1 MKSSISGLSSYL
13 FMASLVALAIST
25 FALIVIVSR
34 HFFVTIS
41 NNEIEMGYRFLVI
54 FIISAI
60 IAPITLYVNL
70 KFDRIE
76 KLKDEESF

>member
-1 MKSSISGLSSYL
+1 MKSSISGLTSYL

-41 NNEIEMGYRFLVI
+41 NNEIEIGYRFLTI

>member
-1 MKSSISGLSSYL
+1 MKSSISGLTSYL
-13 FMASLVALAIST
+13 FMASLVTLAIST
-25 FALIVIVSR
+25 FALIVIVLR
-34 HFFVTIS
+34 HFFGTIS
-41 NNEIEMGYRFLVI
+41 NNEVEMGYRFLTI

-60 IAPITLYVNL
+60 IAPITLYINL

>member
-1 MKSSISGLSSYL
+1 MRSSISGISSYL
-13 FMASLVALAIST
+13 FMASIIALAIST
-25 FALIVIVSR
+25 FALIVIISR
-34 HFFVTIS
+34 HFFGDIS
-41 NNEIEMGYRFLVI
+41 NNEIVIGYKFLTI

-60 IAPITLYVNL
+60 IAPITLYINL